1 MPRGRLFARWM
12 PRASSARWSVADGRP
27 SQSVL
32 LLWMHSSAHSP
43 QAIVGTSIRRISH
56 SPMVLPRCPT
66 VRTHR
71 VPSVSTLFHA
81 ISPPARPPIP
91 AAAFAALLCQSC
103 RHGAH
108 PSYRQNGSGS
118 RPMRTA
124 HCTYRT
130 PTRVESTGPDPPR
143 VGPAG
148 HSAIN
153 GLARSAA
160 TAQAA
165 AWHGVA
171 ALRRP
176 AGASSA
182 SLDARGGARP
192 TLRSERR
199 PGRAAALRD
208 GYCVAWD
215 IVSDAA
221 LRCARYCVA

>member
-1 MPRGRLFARWM
+1 MDATRLVGAMERC
-12 PRASSARWSVADGRP
+12 RRP
-27 SQSVL
+27 
-32 LLWMHSSAHSP
+32 
-43 QAIVGTSIRRISH
+43 TE
-56 SPMVLPRCPT
+56 
-66 VRTHR
+66 
-71 VPSVSTLFHA
+71 SVSLTAVDALECSLTAGHRRNEHTPHIALAHGAAALPYGTDPSSTQCEYPACYFT
-81 ISPPARPPIP
+81 ARPPIP
-91 AAAFAALLCQSC
+91 AAFAALLCQSC

-108 PSYRQNGSGS
+108 PSYWQMGAVRCG
-118 RPMRTA
+118 PMRTA
-124 HCTYRT
+124 HCTDRT